1 MKEWQFLP
9 KEGNSQPLNVV
20 AMQVVSSN
28 SPNTLGIHREL
39 VLDILRGDERIFPS
53 VSGDLR
59 RDTEWIEAELNR
71 IEDLPEPLHYRAF
84 FTVTDEDSIQ
94 SLDQIDR
101 ATAAD
106 HGVATPLANIK
117 P

>member
-1 MKEWQFLP
+1 MEEWQFLP

-20 AMQVVSSN
+20 AMQVSSN
-28 SPNTLGIHREL
+28 LPKDLGIRREL
-39 VLDILRGDERIFPS
+39 VLDILRGDERIFPP

-59 RDTEWIEAELNR
+59 KDTTWIEVELNK
-71 IEDLPEPLHYRAF
+71 IEDLPEPPHYRAF